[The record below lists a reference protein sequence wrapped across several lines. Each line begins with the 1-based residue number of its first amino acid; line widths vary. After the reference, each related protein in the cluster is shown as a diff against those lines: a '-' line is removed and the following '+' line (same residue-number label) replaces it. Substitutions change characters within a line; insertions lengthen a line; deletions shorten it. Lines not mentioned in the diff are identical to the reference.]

1 MLRTFVACFA
11 VFALLASLSQASLES
26 GMPPPSSS
34 SLKSGAAV
42 PLDLRKWVGKRVL
55 FISAHPDDIEAA
67 VGGTIALLTAQGTEV
82 FYTIATNGYPLPTSN
97 LVYFQQ

>member
-1 MLRTFVACFA
+1 MLRTFVAFFA

-26 GMPPPSSS
+26 GMPSASSS

-55 FISAHPDDIEAA
+55 LISAHPDDIEAA

-82 FYTIATNGYPLPTSN
+82 FYTIATNGYPASHL
-97 LVYFQQ
+97 

>member
-1 MLRTFVACFA
+1 MLRAFFA

-26 GMPPPSSS
+26 GMPPSASSS

-42 PLDLRKWVGKRVL
+42 PLDLRKWMGKRVL
-55 FISAHPDDIEAA
+55 LISAHPDDIEAA

-82 FYTIATNGYPLPTSN
+82 FYTIATNGYPLPPLIFN
-97 LVYFQQ
+97 LVLS